1 MADASRKNTKVSGVF
16 STLEIKKVGA
26 GTTQRRTKA
35 KQYWLVNELDG
46 DQAEIQ
52 PINENLVPI
61 GKKRIIRL
69 EDLLE
74 RFEPEPEFY
83 VKTGRA
89 SPEAWQE
96 LKERQAGGEV
106 EISLEGFD
114 LTGSPEDVEKSARSS
129 FGLGLTYL
137 KRGNREKAEDIFRRL
152 AEVEADFVPAHKHM
166 FNDFGMSLRKQ
177 SLLDLA
183 LKHYLRALKL
193 AGDDENLLHNIAR
206 AYFEKKDLPMAIQAL
221 EKSLTINP
229 NLAASRKFLR
239 YIKRTGTAEPA
250 GGDAGG
256 GSGTGPTKGPI
267 VIDI

>member
-1 MADASRKNTKVSGVF
+1 MADTAAKSRADKVSGVF
-16 STLEIKKVGA
+16 STQEIKKVGT

-46 DQAEIQ
+46 EQAEIQ

-83 VKTGRA
+83 VKTGQA
-89 SPEAWQE
+89 SVEAWQA
-96 LKERQAGGEV
+96 LKDSQAAGGEDGQVAV
-106 EISLEGFD
+106 EIDLGGFN

-152 AEVEADFVPAHKHM
+152 AEVKADFVPEHKHM
-166 FNDFGMSLRKQ
+166 FNDFGVSLRKQ

-183 LKHYLRALKL
+183 ILHYLRALDL
-193 AGDDENLLHNIAR
+193 AGNDENLHHNIAR
-206 AYFEKKDLPMAIQAL
+206 AYYEKQDIPAAIKAL
-221 EKSLTINP
+221 EMSLAINP
-229 NLAASRKFLR
+229 ELAESRKFLR
-239 YIKRTGTAEPA
+239 FIQRNRQKKS
-250 GGDAGG
+250 GGL
-256 GSGTGPTKGPI
+256 

>member
-1 MADASRKNTKVSGVF
+1 MADSPPASRADKVSGVF
-16 STLEIKKVGA
+16 STQEIKKVGA
-26 GTTQRRTKA
+26 GATQRRTKT

-46 DQAEIQ
+46 GQAEIQ

-89 SPEAWQE
+89 SMEAWQE
-96 LKERQAGGEV
+96 LKDRTGEGAV
-106 EISLEGFD
+106 EISLEGFN

-152 AEVEADFVPAHKHM
+152 AEVEADFVPEHKHM
-166 FNDFGMSLRKQ
+166 FNEFGVSLRKQ

-206 AYFEKKDLPMAIQAL
+206 AYFEKKDIPMAVQAL
-221 EKSLTINP
+221 EKSLAINP
-229 NLAASRKFLR
+229 GLVASRKFLR
-239 YIKRTGTAEPA
+239 FIQRAGQSAGP

-256 GSGTGPTKGPI
+256 GPAKRPI
-267 VIDI
+267 VIDMS

>member
-1 MADASRKNTKVSGVF
+1 MADSPAPRTAEKVSGVF
-16 STLEIKKVGA
+16 STQEIKKVGTGA
-26 GTTQRRTKA
+26 TQRRTKA
-35 KQYWLVNELDG
+35 KQYWLVNELDN

-89 SPEAWQE
+89 SKEAWQE
-96 LKERQAGGEV
+96 LKDRTGEGAV
-106 EISLEGFD
+106 EISLEGFN

-166 FNDFGMSLRKQ
+166 FNEFGVSLRKQ

-183 LKHYLRALKL
+183 VKHYLRALKL

-206 AYFEKKDLPMAIQAL
+206 AYFEKKDIPMAVQAL
-221 EKSLTINP
+221 EKSLAINP
-229 NLAASRKFLR
+229 NLVESRKFLR
-239 YIKRTGTAEPA
+239 FIQRAGQSA
-250 GGDAGG
+250 GGDAGA
-256 GSGTGPTKGPI
+256 GSRKGAI

>member
-1 MADASRKNTKVSGVF
+1 MADSPAKSRTDKLSGVF
-16 STLEIKKVGA
+16 STQEVKKVGTGA
-26 GTTQRRTKA
+26 TQRRTKA

-52 PINENLVPI
+52 PINENLIPI
-61 GKKRIIRL
+61 GKKRVIRL

-83 VKTGRA
+83 VHTGRA
-89 SPEAWQE
+89 SPEALRE
-96 LKERQAGGEV
+96 LRERKADGTV
-106 EISLEGFD
+106 EIDLEGFD

-152 AEVEADFVPAHKHM
+152 AEVKADFAPEHKHM
-166 FNDFGMSLRKQ
+166 FNDFGISLRKQ

-183 LKHYLRALKL
+183 VMHYLRALDL
-193 AGDDENLLHNIAR
+193 AGNDENLHHNIAR
-206 AYFEKKDLPMAIQAL
+206 AYFEKKDFTAAIKAL
-221 EKSLTINP
+221 EMSLAINP
-229 NLAASRKFLR
+229 DLKESRKFLR
-239 YIKRTGTAEPA
+239 YIRRARDKEGA
-250 GGDAGG
+250 GP
-256 GSGTGPTKGPI
+256 GPL